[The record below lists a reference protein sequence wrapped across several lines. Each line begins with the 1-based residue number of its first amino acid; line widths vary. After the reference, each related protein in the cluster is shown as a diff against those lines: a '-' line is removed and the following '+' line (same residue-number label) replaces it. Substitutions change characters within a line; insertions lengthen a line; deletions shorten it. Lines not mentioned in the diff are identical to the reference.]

1 MVNWKGFL
9 FLSFILDPHVY
20 LWFCTFISLLFYA
33 LMNVRSTKGSTFI
46 FSDIVL
52 HNKSK
57 WMEKKE
63 KTIFNSWIW
72 RPISCIQEEIIFEP
86 AILHSFS
93 TDGGSCWHCTIALPG
108 QLAIPR
114 AWVCCATLTP
124 ICLFIF
130 IFVGS
135 GSLAGAG
142 LLHSVSEASAVWVV
156 TRVVSHSVI
165 MTLTDNNNLD
175 KEFMECNE
183 ADSPVIW
190 QKLWTRNNL
199 EQMTI

>member
-93 TDGGSCWHCTIALPG
+93 TVLADTAPSPIALPG

-114 AWVCCATLTP
+114 A
-124 ICLFIF
+124 
-130 IFVGS
+130 G
-135 GSLAGAG
+135 
-142 LLHSVSEASAVWVV
+142 SAVRHWPQSVYLYLYLEAAAHQPGQGCCTQSV
-156 TRVVSHSVI
+156 RRVPCGWWPGWSA
-165 MTLTDNNNLD
+165 TPL
-175 KEFMECNE
+175 
-183 ADSPVIW
+183 
-190 QKLWTRNNL
+190 
-199 EQMTI
+199 